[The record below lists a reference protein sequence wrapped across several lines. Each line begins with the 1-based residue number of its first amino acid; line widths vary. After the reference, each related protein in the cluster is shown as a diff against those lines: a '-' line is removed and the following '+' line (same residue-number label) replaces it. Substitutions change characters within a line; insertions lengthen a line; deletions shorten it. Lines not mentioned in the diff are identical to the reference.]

1 LDIIFP
7 VELLDEE
14 QYKKFGIKE
23 IFLSLCYK
31 YKNQKIEN
39 EIAKNKINTINYS
52 FPRRVKSMFKIL
64 SSSMGQN
71 NDVKGTAMISTF
83 VIKIISKIY
92 NHSLT
97 TNECLDYIESKGYIN
112 KITLD
117 DTSKRKTEKTFA
129 SISHKNWSATKQVD
143 YRGWIFN
150 RRLQ

>member
-1 LDIIFP
+1 
-7 VELLDEE
+7 
-14 QYKKFGIKE
+14 
-23 IFLSLCYK
+23 
-31 YKNQKIEN
+31 
-39 EIAKNKINTINYS
+39 
-52 FPRRVKSMFKIL
+52 MFKIL

-92 NHSLT
+92 NHSIT
-97 TNECLDYIESKGYIN
+97 TNECLDYIESKGCIN

-129 SISHKNWSATKQVD
+129 SISHKNWPAAKQVD
-143 YRGWIFN
+143 YRGWMFN